1 MARHC
6 ISASIIREND
16 IINVYNP
23 CSHHLIYN
31 YICLYFPTYLQGR
44 KIVAQVPL
52 VFIQNEGNSK
62 LQNV

>member
-16 IINVYNP
+16 IIYVYNP

-31 YICLYFPTYLQGR
+31 YTCLYFPTYLQGQ

-52 VFIQNEGNSK
+52 VFIQNYGYSK

>member
-16 IINVYNP
+16 IIYVYNP

-31 YICLYFPTYLQGR
+31 YTCLYFPTYLQGQ

-52 VFIQNEGNSK
+52 VFIQN
-62 LQNV
+62 

>member
-6 ISASIIREND
+6 ISANIIREND
-16 IINVYNP
+16 IIYVYNP

-52 VFIQNEGNSK
+52 VFIQN
-62 LQNV
+62 

>member
-16 IINVYNP
+16 IIYVLYVYNP
-23 CSHHLIYN
+23 CSHHLFYS
-31 YICLYFPTYLQGR
+31 YTCLYFPTYLQGR

-52 VFIQNEGNSK
+52 VFIQN
-62 LQNV
+62 